1 MINFARHNDSLPA
14 YVSCLSFVVL
24 LYHNTHKMYII
35 LMVIYVR
42 IDIIDYPFINVK
54 PHLFKK
60 IFVL

>member
-1 MINFARHNDSLPA
+1 
-14 YVSCLSFVVL
+14 
-24 LYHNTHKMYII
+24 MYII